1 VTAVRPRNFAIGHL
15 QCLWQALPQGVR
27 AQDIAADW
35 LRAVAGDAA
44 ADGLRR
50 DARGRPCLAQ
60 GDAGWSHS
68 YGRLLLAHAAH
79 GRIGVDIEPLA
90 RRADSLRIARRFFA
104 AEEIATLDALDGDAR
119 QSAFLRLWCAKEAVL
134 KAHGGGIAFGLHK
147 AVFDATGDGLRML
160 RCDPA
165 LGRVYDWRLDLLEP
179 EPEFI
184 AVLAS
189 TA

>member
-1 VTAVRPRNFAIGHL
+1 M
-15 QCLWQALPQGVR
+15 
-27 AQDIAADW
+27 
-35 LRAVAGDAA
+35 AGDASRRA
-44 ADGLRR
+44 FASPCFGLVARCRR
-50 DARGRPCLAQ
+50 RCRGGRPAPRRTRRPRLAC

-68 YGRLLLAHAAH
+68 HGRLLIAYTGH
-79 GRIGVDIEPLA
+79 GRLGVDIEPLA
-90 RRADSLRIARRFFA
+90 RRADPLRIARRYFSG
-104 AEEIATLDALDGDAR
+104 EEIAALDALDGVTR
-119 QSAFLRLWCAKEAVL
+119 QSAFLRMWCAKEAVL

-165 LGRVYDWRLDLLEP
+165 LGRVDDWRLDLLEP

>member
-1 VTAVRPRNFAIGHL
+1 MTSIARDFTIDRLH
-15 QCLWQALPQGVR
+15 CRWQAMPPAVR
-27 AQDIAADW
+27 AQDIAGKW
-35 LRAVAGDAA
+35 LRVVAGDDAA
-44 ADGLRR
+44 EGLRR
-50 DARGRPCLAQ
+50 DARNRPRLAR

-68 YGRLLLAHAAH
+68 HGRLLIAYADR
-79 GRIGVDIEPLA
+79 GRIGVDVESRA
-90 RRADSLRIARRFFA
+90 RGTDPLRIARRYFA
-104 AEEIATLDALDGDAR
+104 QEEIAALAVLDAAPR
-119 QSAFLRLWCAKEAVL
+119 QDVFLRLWCAKEAVL

-147 AVFDATGDGLRML
+147 AVFDAGGDGLRML

-165 LGRVYDWRLDLLEP
+165 LGHVDDWRLDLLEP